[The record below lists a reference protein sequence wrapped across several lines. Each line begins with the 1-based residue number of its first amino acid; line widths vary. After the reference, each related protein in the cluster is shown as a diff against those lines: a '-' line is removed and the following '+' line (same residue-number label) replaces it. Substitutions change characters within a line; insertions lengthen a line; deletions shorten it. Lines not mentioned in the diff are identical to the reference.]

1 MLGALVVLAVIS
13 LPFLWLAALLVL
25 GLLAFFGGGRP
36 ALVGVAAG
44 AGLVCL
50 TVAFINRNSEQQPCA
65 PGPDCGGLDPLPW
78 LVAGLCLALL
88 GLAGYSLLRY
98 RNSGPRSRA

>member
-1 MLGALVVLAVIS
+1 M
-13 LPFLWLAALLVL
+13 L

-50 TVAFINRNSEQQPCA
+50 TAAFINRNSEQQLSA
-65 PGPDCGGLDPLPW
+65 G
-78 LVAGLCLALL
+78 AGLRRSRSAALASLRLALV
-88 GLAGYSLLRY
+88 GLAGYSLLR
-98 RNSGPRSRA
+98 G